1 MKSKNYSFFLTALFL
16 CSLIFVNAQT
26 NSLRGL
32 VAVVRPVYSE
42 STTDFLNK
50 FSVSL
55 KEEGY
60 ESASEQ
66 IKSLAKGGF
75 GSGFVYTN
83 PSNGQNYIITNRHV
97 VIQAQYVNVEFML
110 EDQSVRA
117 FNKCK
122 IEAVDEDHDLAI
134 ISLPSESKFEKTL
147 EINTQRPEDGTD
159 VYTAGYPGLNNE
171 PSWQFGKG
179 IISNFQLCTRHYLHF

>member
-1 MKSKNYSFFLTALFL
+1 MKSKKFSLFFTAFFLCNF
-16 CSLIFVNAQT
+16 IFANTQT

-32 VAVVRPVYSE
+32 VAVVRPAFSE
-42 STTDFLNK
+42 STTEFLNK

-60 ESASEQ
+60 GAASDE

-83 PSNGQNYIITNRHV
+83 PTNGQNYIITNRHV
-97 VIQAQYVNVEFML
+97 VIQAQSVNIEFML
-110 EDQSVRA
+110 EDQSVRS

-122 IEAVDEDHDLAI
+122 IVAVDEDHDLAI
-134 ISLPSESKFEKTL
+134 ISLPTESKFEKTL
-147 EINTQRPEDGTD
+147 EINTQT
-159 VYTAGYPGLNNE
+159 
-171 PSWQFGKG
+171 
-179 IISNFQLCTRHYLHF
+179 